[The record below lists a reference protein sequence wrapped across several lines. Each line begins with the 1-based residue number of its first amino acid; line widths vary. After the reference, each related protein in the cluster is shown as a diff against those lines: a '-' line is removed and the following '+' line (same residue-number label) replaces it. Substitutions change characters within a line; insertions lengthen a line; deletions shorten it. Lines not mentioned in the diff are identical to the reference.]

1 MLQMNEVGR
10 IRLET
15 ARPLAADDY
24 TKNRVTGS
32 FVLIDRMHNATV
44 GAGMIVERR
53 TADAAT
59 KRRRESADAGSNVR
73 LQHKRQVTPESRRA
87 RLGQEPFVLWITGL
101 PRSGKSSIAYAL
113 EKLLFDQQRH
123 VHVLDGELLRTGI
136 NGDLGFSGADRWEN
150 QRRAAELAKLNLG
163 FGISTIVALVSPLRF
178 EREQARAIVGGER
191 FVEVHCDAPLE
202 VCERRDQDGLYA
214 RARAGEIQNVTGIDA
229 PYEAPTRA
237 DLVLDT
243 VRDSVAGNVHKVA
256 TWLRQRGLLP

>member
-1 MLQMNEVGR
+1 
-10 IRLET
+10 
-15 ARPLAADDY
+15 
-24 TKNRVTGS
+24 
-32 FVLIDRMHNATV
+32 
-44 GAGMIVERR
+44 
-53 TADAAT
+53 
-59 KRRRESADAGSNVR
+59 
-73 LQHKRQVTPESRRA
+73 
-87 RLGQEPFVLWITGL
+87 VLWITGL